1 VRKRKDVF
9 AVLRLKKGG
18 NADYGNEDRLNA
30 GRGRRPYY
38 VMCALAERAIRMCRA
53 ILMDVRQLH
62 QAAKEKK
69 KRKERYE
76 PNTNLRIR
84 RPQFAHSSHDS

>member
-1 VRKRKDVF
+1 VRKRKHVF

-18 NADYGNEDRLNA
+18 NADDGNEDWLNA

-38 VMCALAERAIRMCRA
+38 VMCALAERAIGMFRA

-62 QAAKEKK
+62 QAAKEEK

>member
-1 VRKRKDVF
+1 MRKRKDVF

-53 ILMDVRQLH
+53 ILMDVGQLY
-62 QAAKEKK
+62 QAAKE
-69 KRKERYE
+69 E
-76 PNTNLRIR
+76 
-84 RPQFAHSSHDS
+84 